1 MSEFTQYATLPEDN
15 PPQKK
20 KINIIHELVDY
31 LELIVLSVCVV
42 IVLFTFVARLCT
54 VEGESMLHTLNE
66 RDSLIVSD
74 MFYTPERGD
83 VIVFHQTG
91 TTDGRYDEPLVKRVI
106 ATGGETV
113 SLTYA
118 YDYMTVEITHT
129 DGTYETLEEPY
140 VRFDPKE
147 SRYPIGY
154 KVTYTVPENHMFV
167 MGDNR
172 TNSLDSRSFE
182 IGFVDTRRVLG
193 KVLFR
198 VQPLSDCG
206 AIQ

>member
-1 MSEFTQYATLPEDN
+1 MSELTQYATLPEEN

-20 KINIIHELVDY
+20 PSHIIHELVDY
-31 LELIVLSVCVV
+31 LELIIFSICVV
-42 IVLFTFVARLCT
+42 IALFTFVARLCT
-54 VEGESMLHTLNE
+54 VEGESMIHTLNE

-74 MFYTPERGD
+74 VFYTPERGD

-106 ATGGETV
+106 ATSGETV

-118 YDYMTVEITHT
+118 YDYMTVEIAHT
-129 DGTYETLEEPY
+129 DGTYEILEEPY
-140 VRFDPKE
+140 VHFDPKE

-154 KVTYTVPENHMFV
+154 MVTYTIPENHMFV

-182 IGFVDTRRVLG
+182 IGLVDTRRVLG

-198 VQPLSDCG
+198 VQPLSEFG